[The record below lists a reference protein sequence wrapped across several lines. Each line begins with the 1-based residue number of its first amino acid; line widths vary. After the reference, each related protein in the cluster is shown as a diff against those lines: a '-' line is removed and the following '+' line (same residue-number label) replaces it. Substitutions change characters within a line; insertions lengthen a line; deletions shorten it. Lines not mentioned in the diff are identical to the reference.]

1 MSFQH
6 SFLSASDN
14 SSMNWLQSFIM
25 TYLERE
31 IPQLGYN
38 ISTEVLRRT
47 WTIFAHCQGN
57 LLNASKIAASL
68 GISVPTIMRYI
79 DLFEDLFLIRL
90 LRPWSSNV
98 KKRLVKAPK
107 LYIRDSGILHALL
120 SLMMNYSDITFSE
133 EVLKDL

>member
-1 MSFQH
+1 MRKTT
-6 SFLSASDN
+6 LAK
-14 SSMNWLQSFIM
+14 
-25 TYLERE
+25 E
-31 IPQLGYN
+31 
-38 ISTEVLRRT
+38 
-47 WTIFAHCQGN
+47 
-57 LLNASKIAASL
+57 IAASL

-120 SLMMNYSDITFSE
+120 SLMMSYSDIIFSE